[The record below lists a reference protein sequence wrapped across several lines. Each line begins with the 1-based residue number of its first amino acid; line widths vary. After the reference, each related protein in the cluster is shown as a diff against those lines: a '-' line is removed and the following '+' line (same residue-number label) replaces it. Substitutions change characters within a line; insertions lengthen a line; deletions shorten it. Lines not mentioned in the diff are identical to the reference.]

1 MACLTKRQEHQR
13 DRASNIVIETGYVV
27 RRCRKLPRDYV
38 MPGYPLPFRSMIP
51 CSKRP
56 ESAPNIPTLV
66 VMNVNPPNV
75 NSGKLVTVSNG

>member
-38 MPGYPLPFRSMIP
+38 IARISVAIQINDTLQQASRIGAEYSHASSYE
-51 CSKRP
+51 C
-56 ESAPNIPTLV
+56 ESAQREQWKIGHCL
-66 VMNVNPPNV
+66 
-75 NSGKLVTVSNG
+75 